1 MSCSQSHMEDFDTL
15 VACEKIREIAKTA
28 DGPVKQLVY
37 GPLVSG
43 WTAR

>member
-1 MSCSQSHMEDFDTL
+1 MEDFDTL

-28 DGPVKQLVY
+28 DRPVKQLVY